1 MGEAVFHNNEL
12 LRPAGRAEIGY
23 SEGWGSKRTPCPF
36 VGGSYGAFETIR
48 SFPMSENRIGSE
60 QQAEVR
66 FRQVAETKM
75 GSPRL
80 DVTAQPPVIR
90 SRRDADGTAQVE
102 LSGRWTFEGLTGRER
117 SRVVGALLMK
127 LSPNERRHYREALQA
142 HRAQLAFDPDTR
154 LSTEERA
161 RVLHVLQAVAN
172 LSSTRER
179 IEALFGD
186 LSSNN
191 VDSAH
196 WDLTGI
202 NDLDVAGATLLWRA
216 WRGKKPA
223 ALALRPE
230 DEAIFQQFAALPPAR
245 ATGGAAIPA
254 DMWRPVLALGYAA
267 ESLGSH
273 AFELLNL
280 LGRVALSVP
289 AVLSSP
295 AEIPWREISATVY
308 RAGLTSLPIT
318 ALVGFLIGIVLS
330 YLSAEQLHALSA
342 DALIVNLMGFACLRE
357 LGPLLAA
364 ILNAGRSGSSMTA
377 QIGVMRVTSELEAM
391 SVLGISHTVRL
402 VLPRVVGQCIAL
414 PLVVVWTDVLALL
427 GGMIGAKLQLGLAY
441 QTFLYRLP
449 LVVPLTDL
457 WFGVCKG
464 VVFGGLIALVA
475 CYFGLRIRPDTE
487 GLAAGTTQS
496 VVTALT
502 LILVADA
509 VFAVLFS
516 NVGV

>member
-1 MGEAVFHNNEL
+1 
-12 LRPAGRAEIGY
+12 
-23 SEGWGSKRTPCPF
+23 
-36 VGGSYGAFETIR
+36 
-48 SFPMSENRIGSE
+48 
-60 QQAEVR
+60 
-66 FRQVAETKM
+66 
-75 GSPRL
+75 
-80 DVTAQPPVIR
+80 VIR
-90 SRRDADGTAQVE
+90 SRRAADGTAQLE

-117 SRVVGALLMK
+117 SRAHGALLMK
-127 LSPNERRHYREALQA
+127 MSSNERRHYREALQA
-142 HRAQLAFDPDTR
+142 HRLQLAFDPDTR
-154 LSTEERA
+154 LSAEEQGK
-161 RVLHVLQAVAN
+161 VLHFLQVVAN
-172 LSSTRER
+172 LRSTRER

-186 LSSNN
+186 LSIGNS
-191 VDSAH
+191 DSAH

-202 NDLDVAGATLLWRA
+202 DDLDVAGATLLWRA
-216 WRGKKPA
+216 WKGKKPA

-230 DEAIFQQFAALPPAR
+230 DEAIFKQFAALPPPR
-245 ATGGAAIPA
+245 AAGAAIPP
-254 DMWRPVLALGYAA
+254 DVFRPVLALGYAA
-267 ESLGSH
+267 ESLVSH
-273 AFELLNL
+273 AFELLTL

-289 AVLSSP
+289 VVLRSP
-295 AEIPWREISATVY
+295 TDIPWREISATVY
-308 RAGLTSLPIT
+308 RVGLTSLPIT

-342 DALIVNLMGFACLRE
+342 DELIVNLMGFACLRE

-427 GGMIGAKLQLGLAY
+427 GGMIGAKLQLGLTY

-464 VVFGGLIALVA
+464 VVFGGLIALVG

-487 GLAAGTTQS
+487 GLAIGTTQS

-509 VFAVLFS
+509 IFAVLFA